1 VTQHRAV
8 FLDRDGVINVDHGYV
23 HKVEDFRFVPGS
35 DDAMRRL
42 QAAGWRLVVVTNQSG
57 LARGLY
63 SKADYDRFTAH
74 LQRELAAAGVSVD
87 AVLHCPHLPDAT
99 VAAYRLQCDC
109 RKPAPGMLLR
119 AARDL
124 RLDLAASVMVG
135 DRLSDIEAGRTAG
148 VGHNVLVRSGHAPEP
163 GDAERAADAVY
174 DNLAAFAEAWL
185 SQSAHGVSP
194 PRDGPPIDAAGRR

>member
-1 VTQHRAV
+1 MTQHRAV

-74 LQRELAAAGVSVD
+74 LQGQLATIGVTVD

-99 VAAYRLQCDC
+99 VAAVALQ
-109 RKPAPGMLLR
+109 A
-119 AARDL
+119 
-124 RLDLAASVMVG
+124 
-135 DRLSDIEAGRTAG
+135 IGRNGG
-148 VGHNVLVRSGHAPEP
+148 VGQMRAMQHRVNGHP
-163 GDAERAADAVY
+163 
-174 DNLAAFAEAWL
+174 
-185 SQSAHGVSP
+185 
-194 PRDGPPIDAAGRR
+194 DGR